1 MSNPRENI
9 IELLKVEFQKIGCQ
23 LINNIELE
31 LNEK

>member
-9 IELLKVEFQKIGCQ
+9 IELLKVEFQRIWCQ